1 VVSQWSQDALEAY
14 GPYTA
19 TQMLEWQG
27 KGFFKEGVVCRE
39 IKEVSLFSRSFFWF
53 RRWSLHCTAHT
64 LTADRCVTAGSQ
76 GQDTTW
82 YSSKRVDFDLYID

>member
-39 IKEVSLFSRSFFWF
+39 IKEVSLFSRSFLV
-53 RRWSLHCTAHT
+53 STV
-64 LTADRCVTAGSQ
+64 VTALHS
-76 GQDTTW
+76 
-82 YSSKRVDFDLYID
+82 